1 MAAVAVLRNETL
13 QAFLQNMCVSVIL
26 QDRTP
31 NSSPE
36 NCKHSPL
43 ALLAATCNRI
53 GHHHHHHHHHHG
65 SSNPADFL
73 QVPYDPTTTL
83 GSPSRLFHP
92 WTTEGPPQGS
102 LASSSSSNSFGLSSS
117 TKSQLHIQSSFT
129 SHHELPLTPPADPSS
144 YPYDFSPV
152 KMLPCS
158 MQSLQSSCPPTY
170 VPAVNYAAPSPIA
183 PAMPSFVT
191 GPSSLVHHQQQQ
203 RQLSP
208 NPAEDIPWWSLQQG
222 NHVTHTSTLG
232 HHHRFQL
239 QRGLV
244 LGHTDFAQYQ
254 TQIAALLHTKSPLA
268 TARRCRRCRCPNC
281 QSSTSSSSDEPG
293 KKKQHICH
301 IPGCGKVYGKTSH
314 LKAHLR
320 WHSGERPFVCNWLFC
335 GKSFTRSDEL
345 QRHLR
350 THTGEKRFVCPDCC
364 KRFMRSDH
372 LAKHVKTHQNKKT
385 KCMDKTLDH
394 VKREDTGRNML

>member
-1 MAAVAVLRNETL
+1 M
-13 QAFLQNMCVSVIL
+13 VSHSYYL
-26 QDRTP
+26 LCWFTQDRTP

-36 NCKHSPL
+36 TTKHSPL

-53 GHHHHHHHHHHG
+53 GHHHG
-65 SSNPADFL
+65 SSAADFL
-73 QVPYDPTTTL
+73 QVPYETTL
-83 GSPSRLFHP
+83 GSPSRIFHP
-92 WTTEGPPQGS
+92 WSNEGNHQTT
-102 LASSSSSNSFGLSSS
+102 LTSNSSFGLH
-117 TKSQLHIQSSFT
+117 TKSQLSHLQGT
-129 SHHELPLTPPADPSS
+129 YASHHELPLTPPADPG

-158 MQSLQSSCPPTY
+158 MQSLQSTCTPTY
-170 VPAVNYAAPSPIA
+170 VPAVTYAAPTQVPT
-183 PAMPSFVT
+183 AMSGFVT
-191 GPSSLVHHQQQQ
+191 GHSGLVHQQQ

-208 NPAEDIPWWSLQQG
+208 NPGEDIPWWSLQQG
-222 NHVTHTSTLG
+222 NTLTHSSLG
-232 HHHRFQL
+232 HHRFPL
-239 QRGLV
+239 QRSLV

-281 QSSTSSSSDEPG
+281 QSSSSNDEPG

-372 LAKHVKTHQNKKT
+372 LAKHVKTHQNKKI
-385 KCMDKTLDH
+385 KPHDKTLDH
-394 VKREDTGRNML
+394 VKREDTRHV

>member
-1 MAAVAVLRNETL
+1 
-13 QAFLQNMCVSVIL
+13 
-26 QDRTP
+26 RTP

-53 GHHHHHHHHHHG
+53 GHHHG
-65 SSNPADFL
+65 SNPADFL
-73 QVPYDPTTTL
+73 QVPYDPSL

-92 WTTEGPPQGS
+92 WTNEGTPQGG
-102 LASSSSSNSFGLSSS
+102 LSNSSTFGLPSKPQLS
-117 TKSQLHIQSSFT
+117 THIQSSFS
-129 SHHELPLTPPADPSS
+129 SHHELPLTPPADPS

-158 MQSLQSSCPPTY
+158 MH
-170 VPAVNYAAPSPIA
+170 YAAQTPIPA
-183 PAMPSFVT
+183 AMPGFVT
-191 GPSSLVHHQQQQ
+191 GAS
-203 RQLSP
+203 
-208 NPAEDIPWWSLQQG
+208 
-222 NHVTHTSTLG
+222 
-232 HHHRFQL
+232 
-239 QRGLV
+239 GL
-244 LGHTDFAQYQ
+244 YQ

-268 TARRCRRCRCPNC
+268 TARRCAGCRCPNC
-281 QSSTSSSSDEPG
+281 QSSTSSDEPG

-345 QRHLR
+345 QRQLR
-350 THTGEKRFVCPDCC
+350 THTGGEALRVSGLLQEVHEERPPGQTRQNAPEQKEQVPRQEPGAGEAGGPEERAVRLQAAPGP
-364 KRFMRSDH
+364 RPPGRHPRPRAESSAPGGLPRLPGAQRSAGVRIH
-372 LAKHVKTHQNKKT
+372 CL
-385 KCMDKTLDH
+385 
-394 VKREDTGRNML
+394 

>member
-1 MAAVAVLRNETL
+1 VIMGMKQRNA
-13 QAFLQNMCVSVIL
+13 QSS
-26 QDRTP
+26 DRTP

-36 NCKHSPL
+36 TVKHSPL
-43 ALLAATCNRI
+43 ALLAATCSRI
-53 GHHHHHHHHHHG
+53 GHHH
-65 SSNPADFL
+65 SAAPSDFL
-73 QVPYDPTTTL
+73 QVSYDPTL
-83 GSPSRLFHP
+83 GSPSRIFHP
-92 WTTEGPPQGS
+92 WSTEGTGTPPGS
-102 LASSSSSNSFGLSSS
+102 LATGHGLGLPSP
-117 TKSQLHIQSSFT
+117 KSHMQSSFAP
-129 SHHELPLTPPADPSS
+129 HHELPLTPPADPV

-152 KMLPCS
+152 KMLPSS
-158 MQSLQSSCPPTY
+158 MQSLQPSCPPTY
-170 VPAVNYAAPSPIA
+170 VPAVPYTAPSPMT
-183 PAMPSFVT
+183 PAMTGFVP
-191 GPSSLVHHQQQQ
+191 GHSSLIHQQP

-208 NPAEDIPWWSLQQG
+208 NPAEDIPWWSLQQT
-222 NHVTHTSTLG
+222 NTVSHSSSLAP
-232 HHHRFQL
+232 HRFPV
-239 QRGLV
+239 QRSLV
-244 LGHTDFAQYQ
+244 IGHSEFAQYQ

-281 QSSTSSSSDEPG
+281 QSSSSSDEPG

-350 THTGEKRFVCPDCC
+350 THTGEKRFVCPECG

-372 LAKHVKTHQNKKT
+372 LAKHVKTHQNKKG
-385 KCMDKTLDH
+385 KVGDKSVEH
-394 VKREDTGRNML
+394 VKREDLRPN

>member
-1 MAAVAVLRNETL
+1 MAAVAVLRSDSL
-13 QAFLQNMCVSVIL
+13 QAFL

-36 NCKHSPL
+36 SAKQSPL

-53 GHHHHHHHHHHG
+53 GQTG
-65 SSNPADFL
+65 SNHTDFF
-73 QVPYDPTTTL
+73 QIPYDPTL
-83 GSPSRLFHP
+83 SSPSRIFHP
-92 WTTEGPPQGS
+92 WSNEIPTNPGGIPSHSSLTLTPP
-102 LASSSSSNSFGLSSS
+102 
-117 TKSQLHIQSSFT
+117 KVHQLPHHIQASYGS
-129 SHHELPLTPPADPSS
+129 HELPLTPPAEPS
-144 YPYDFSPV
+144 YPFELSPV
-152 KMLPCS
+152 KMLPSS
-158 MQSLQSSCPPTY
+158 MQTLASSCQPTY
-170 VPAVNYAAPSPIA
+170 VPAVTYGTPTPISS
-183 PAMPSFVT
+183 AMSGFVQT
-191 GPSSLVHHQQQQ
+191 GSTLLSHQHRHMSTNQV
-203 RQLSP
+203 
-208 NPAEDIPWWSLQQG
+208 EDIPWWSIQQSSSVS
-222 NHVTHTSTLG
+222 HPSSIAP
-232 HHHRFQL
+232 HRFPL
-239 QRGLV
+239 QRSLV
-244 LGHTDFAQYQ
+244 LGHSDFAQYQ

-281 QSSTSSSSDEPG
+281 QSSSNGDEPG

-320 WHSGERPFVCNWLFC
+320 WHTGERPFVCNWLFC

-350 THTGEKRFVCPDCC
+350 THTGEKRFACPECG

-385 KCMDKTLDH
+385 KLSVEN
-394 VKREDTGRNML
+394 VKREDGNMSGHN

>member
-13 QAFLQNMCVSVIL
+13 QAFL

-53 GHHHHHHHHHHG
+53 TGHHHG
-65 SSNPADFL
+65 SNPTDFL
-73 QVPYDPTTTL
+73 QVPYEPAL

-92 WTTEGPPQGS
+92 WTNEGGGHHQGGHS
-102 LASSSSSNSFGLSSS
+102 GFGLAPKPHIQNSFG
-117 TKSQLHIQSSFT
+117 
-129 SHHELPLTPPADPSS
+129 SHHELPLTPPADPS

-158 MQSLQSSCPPTY
+158 MQSTCPPTY
-170 VPAVNYAAPSPIA
+170 VPAVSYAAPA
-183 PAMPSFVT
+183 PLAPSMPSFVP
-191 GPSSLVHHQQQQ
+191 GPQ

-208 NPAEDIPWWSLQQG
+208 SPGEDVPWWSLQQG
-222 NHVTHTSTLG
+222 NHVAHPPSLG
-232 HHHRFQL
+232 AHRFQL

-244 LGHTDFAQYQ
+244 LGHSDLAQYQ
-254 TQIAALLHTKSPLA
+254 SQIAALLHTKSPLA

-281 QSSTSSSSDEPG
+281 QSSASSDEPG

-372 LAKHVKTHQNKKT
+372 LAKHVKTHQNKKS
-385 KCMDKTLDH
+385 KGHDKGLEH
-394 VKREDTGRNML
+394 VKREDARSLL

>member
-1 MAAVAVLRNETL
+1 MAAVAILRSDSL
-13 QAFLQNMCVSVIL
+13 QAFL

-36 NCKHSPL
+36 SAKHSPL

-53 GHHHHHHHHHHG
+53 GQSGGAHTE
-65 SSNPADFL
+65 FL
-73 QVPYDPTTTL
+73 QVPYDTSFTT
-83 GSPSRLFHP
+83 PSRIFHP
-92 WTTEGPPQGS
+92 WSTEVS
-102 LASSSSSNSFGLSSS
+102 ASSSGSLPTHSSLVL
-117 TKSQLHIQSSFT
+117 TPQKSQLPAHIQPSFG
-129 SHHELPLTPPADPSS
+129 SHELPLTPPADPA
-144 YPYDFSPV
+144 YAYEFSPV
-152 KMLPCS
+152 KMLPSS
-158 MQSLQSSCPPTY
+158 MPASCTPTY
-170 VPAVNYAAPSPIA
+170 VPAMTYAAPAPITPSM
-183 PAMPSFVT
+183 PAFVS
-191 GPSSLVHHQQQQ
+191 GHSNLIHQQP

-208 NPAEDIPWWSLQQG
+208 NPAEDIPWWSIQQSHPV
-222 NHVTHTSTLG
+222 NHPSSMVSP
-232 HHHRFQL
+232 RFPL
-239 QRGLV
+239 QRSLV
-244 LGHTDFAQYQ
+244 LGHSDFAQYQ
-254 TQIAALLHTKSPLA
+254 SQIAALLQTKSPLA

-281 QSSTSSSSDEPG
+281 QSSSATDDPG

-350 THTGEKRFVCPDCC
+350 THTGEKRFVCPECG

-372 LAKHVKTHQNKKT
+372 LAKHVKTHQNKKS
-385 KCMDKTLDH
+385 KVGDKHLEN
-394 VKREDTGRNML
+394 VKKEEPRNH

>member
-1 MAAVAVLRNETL
+1 AAGRFAMAAVAVLRNETL
-13 QAFLQNMCVSVIL
+13 QAFL

-53 GHHHHHHHHHHG
+53 GHHHG
-65 SSNPADFL
+65 SNPADFL
-73 QVPYDPTTTL
+73 QVPYDPSL

-92 WTTEGPPQGS
+92 WTNEPPQGG
-102 LASSSSSNSFGLSSS
+102 LSNSSTFGLPSKPQLS
-117 TKSQLHIQSSFT
+117 THIQSSFS
-129 SHHELPLTPPADPSS
+129 SHHELPLTPPADPS

-158 MQSLQSSCPPTY
+158 MQSTCPPTY
-170 VPAVNYAAPSPIA
+170 VPAVSYAAQTPIPA
-183 PAMPSFVT
+183 AMPGFVT
-191 GPSSLVHHQQQQ
+191 GASGLVHTDRQ
-203 RQLSP
+203 RASCPPKPGARPSRLSLGP
-208 NPAEDIPWWSLQQG
+208 PIRFPAPRGSLCPG
-222 NHVTHTSTLG
+222 THGL
-232 HHHRFQL
+232 RAVPDAN
-239 QRGLV
+239 RG
-244 LGHTDFAQYQ
+244 
-254 TQIAALLHTKSPLA
+254 AACTAKSPLA
-268 TARRCRRCRCPNC
+268 TARRCRRCRCTAR
-281 QSSTSSSSDEPG
+281 SSTSSDEPG

-372 LAKHVKTHQNKKT
+372 LAKHVKTHQNKKS
-385 KCMDKTLDH
+385 KCHDKSLEQ
-394 VKREDTGRNML
+394 VKRE

>member
-1 MAAVAVLRNETL
+1 MATVAVLRNDTL
-13 QAFLQNMCVSVIL
+13 QAFL

-36 NCKHSPL
+36 TSKHSPL

-53 GHHHHHHHHHHG
+53 GHHG
-65 SSNPADFL
+65 SNATDFL
-73 QVPYDPTTTL
+73 QVPYDTTL
-83 GSPSRLFHP
+83 GSPSRIFHP
-92 WTTEGPPQGS
+92 WSNEGNTQAA
-102 LASSSSSNSFGLSSS
+102 LSSNPALGLSP
-117 TKSQLHIQSSFT
+117 KSQLPAHIQSSFGP
-129 SHHELPLTPPADPSS
+129 HHELPLTPPADPT
-144 YPYDFSPV
+144 YPYEFSPV

-158 MQSLQSSCPPTY
+158 VQSLQSSCPPTY
-170 VPAVNYAAPSPIA
+170 VPAVTYAAPAPIA
-183 PAMPSFVT
+183 PAIPGFVP
-191 GPSSLVHHQQQQ
+191 GHSGLIHQQP

-208 NPAEDIPWWSLQQG
+208 NPGEDIPWWSLQQG
-222 NHVTHTSTLG
+222 NPVSHPSSLATT
-232 HHHRFQL
+232 RFPL
-239 QRGLV
+239 QRSLV
-244 LGHTDFAQYQ
+244 LGHSDFAQYQ

-281 QSSTSSSSDEPG
+281 QSSGSSEEPG

-350 THTGEKRFVCPDCC
+350 THTGEKRFVCPSCC

-372 LAKHVKTHQNKKT
+372 LAKHVKTHQNKKV
-385 KCMDKTLDH
+385 KPQEKPLNE
-394 VKREDTGRNML
+394 VKREDIRSI

>member
-13 QAFLQNMCVSVIL
+13 QAFL

-53 GHHHHHHHHHHG
+53 GHHHHHG
-65 SSNPADFL
+65 SGPADFL
-73 QVPYDPTTTL
+73 QVPYDPTL
-83 GSPSRLFHP
+83 SSPSRLFHP
-92 WTTEGPPQGS
+92 WTTEATPQ
-102 LASSSSSNSFGLSSS
+102 SNSTTFGLSSS
-117 TKSQLHIQSSFT
+117 TTKPHIQSSFS
-129 SHHELPLTPPADPSS
+129 SHHELPLTPPADPS

-158 MQSLQSSCPPTY
+158 MQSLQSTCPPTY
-170 VPAVNYAAPSPIA
+170 VPAVTYAAPTPIP
-183 PAMPSFVT
+183 PAMPTFVT
-191 GPSSLVHHQQQQ
+191 GPSGLVHHHHHQQHQQQ

-208 NPAEDIPWWSLQQG
+208 NPGEDIPWWSLQQAG
-222 NHVTHTSTLG
+222 NHHVAHHPSPLG
-232 HHHRFQL
+232 SHRFQL
-239 QRGLV
+239 QRAGLV

-281 QSSTSSSSDEPG
+281 QSSASSNDEPG
-293 KKKQHICH
+293 KKKQHVCH

-372 LAKHVKTHQNKKT
+372 LAKHVKTHQNKKS
-385 KCMDKTLDH
+385 KCHHDKTLEH
-394 VKREDTGRNML
+394 VKREDTRSML

>member
-13 QAFLQNMCVSVIL
+13 QAFL

-53 GHHHHHHHHHHG
+53 GHHHHHHHHHA
-65 SSNPADFL
+65 SNPADFL
-73 QVPYDPTTTL
+73 QVPYDPTL

-92 WTTEGPPQGS
+92 WTNEGAAQGS
-102 LASSSSSNSFGLSSS
+102 LAAGGNSSFGLSAKAQLS
-117 TKSQLHIQSSFT
+117 THIQSSFS
-129 SHHELPLTPPADPSS
+129 SHHELPLTPPADPS

-158 MQSLQSSCPPTY
+158 MQSTCPPTY
-170 VPAVNYAAPSPIA
+170 VPAVSYAAPTPIA

-191 GPSSLVHHQQQQ
+191 GPSGLVHHHHQQHQQHPHQQPQQQ

-208 NPAEDIPWWSLQQG
+208 NPGDEIPWWSLQQG
-222 NHVTHTSTLG
+222 NHVSHSSSLG
-232 HHHRFQL
+232 AHRFQL

-281 QSSTSSSSDEPG
+281 QSSASTSDEPG

-372 LAKHVKTHQNKKT
+372 LAKHVKTHQNKKS
-385 KCMDKTLDH
+385 KCHHDKTLEH
-394 VKREDTGRNML
+394 VKREDARSLL

>member
-1 MAAVAVLRNETL
+1 MNFVTS
-13 QAFLQNMCVSVIL
+13 FTI

-36 NCKHSPL
+36 NSKHSPL
-43 ALLAATCNRI
+43 TLLAATCNRI
-53 GHHHHHHHHHHG
+53 GHHHHTA
-65 SSNPADFL
+65 NPADFL
-73 QVPYDPTTTL
+73 QLSYDPTL
-83 GSPSRLFHP
+83 ASPSRIFHP
-92 WTTEGPPQGS
+92 WTNETNAQTTH
-102 LASSSSSNSFGLSSS
+102 SSSASFGLSSKPPLS
-117 TKSQLHIQSSFT
+117 GHLQSSYSST
-129 SHHELPLTPPADPSS
+129 HELPLTPPAEPS

-158 MQSLQSSCPPTY
+158 VQSIQSTCPPTY
-170 VPAVNYAAPSPIA
+170 VPAVTYQTPAPMP
-183 PAMPSFVT
+183 PAVPAFVT
-191 GPSSLVHHQQQQ
+191 GHSGLMHQQQ

-208 NPAEDIPWWSLQQG
+208 NPTEDIPWWSLQQG
-222 NHVTHTSTLG
+222 SPVR
-232 HHHRFQL
+232 HRFPL

-244 LGHTDFAQYQ
+244 LGHTDLAQYQ
-254 TQIAALLHTKSPLA
+254 SQIAALLHPKSPLA

-281 QSSTSSSSDEPG
+281 QSSSSSDEPG
-293 KKKQHICH
+293 KKKQHVCH
-301 IPGCGKVYGKTSH
+301 VPGCGKVYGKTSH

-350 THTGEKRFVCPDCC
+350 THTGEKRFSCPDCC

-372 LAKHVKTHQNKKT
+372 LAKHIKTHQNKKSS
-385 KCMDKTLDH
+385 KPPEKNNEQI
-394 VKREDTGRNML
+394 KREDSRPV

>member
-1 MAAVAVLRNETL
+1 MAAVAILRNETL
-13 QAFLQNMCVSVIL
+13 HTFL

-36 NCKHSPL
+36 TSTHSPL

-53 GHHHHHHHHHHG
+53 GHHQG
-65 SSNPADFL
+65 SSTGDFL
-73 QVPYDPTTTL
+73 QVQYDTTI
-83 GSPSRLFHP
+83 GSPSRIFHP
-92 WTTEGPPQGS
+92 WSNEGNAQ
-102 LASSSSSNSFGLSSS
+102 AGLSSNPTLGLS
-117 TKSQLHIQSSFT
+117 PKSQLSAHIQTSFGP
-129 SHHELPLTPPADPSS
+129 HHELPLTPPADPS

-152 KMLPCS
+152 KMIPCS

-170 VPAVNYAAPSPIA
+170 VPAVTYAAPTPLSPAI
-183 PAMPSFVT
+183 SGFVPT
-191 GPSSLVHHQQQQ
+191 HSGLIHQQP

-208 NPAEDIPWWSLQQG
+208 HPGEDIPWWSLQQG
-222 NHVTHTSTLG
+222 SAVGHPSSIGSHRFPLQRSLMLG
-232 HHHRFQL
+232 HS
-239 QRGLV
+239 
-244 LGHTDFAQYQ
+244 DFAQYQ

-281 QSSTSSSSDEPG
+281 QSSSSTDEPG

-372 LAKHVKTHQNKKT
+372 LAKHVKTHQNKKS
-385 KCMDKTLDH
+385 KPQDKTVEY
-394 VKREDTGRNML
+394 VKREDLRSM

>member
-1 MAAVAVLRNETL
+1 MAAVAVLRNDTL
-13 QAFLQNMCVSVIL
+13 QAFL

-36 NCKHSPL
+36 ATKHSPL

-53 GHHHHHHHHHHG
+53 GHHHG
-65 SSNPADFL
+65 SGTGDFL
-73 QVPYDPTTTL
+73 QVQYETTL
-83 GSPSRLFHP
+83 GSPSRIFHP
-92 WTTEGPPQGS
+92 WSNEGTPQSSLSGSSS
-102 LASSSSSNSFGLSSS
+102 LALSP
-117 TKSQLHIQSSFT
+117 KSQLSAHIQSSFAP
-129 SHHELPLTPPADPSS
+129 HHELPLTPPADPT

-152 KMLPCS
+152 KMMPCS

-170 VPAVNYAAPSPIA
+170 VPAVTYAAPTPMP
-183 PAMPSFVT
+183 PAMPAFVPAHS
-191 GPSSLVHHQQQQ
+191 GLIHQQP

-208 NPAEDIPWWSLQQG
+208 HPGEDIPWWSLQQG
-222 NHVTHTSTLG
+222 NAVGHPSSLG
-232 HHHRFQL
+232 SHRFPL
-239 QRGLV
+239 QRSLV
-244 LGHTDFAQYQ
+244 LGHSEFAQYQ
-254 TQIAALLHTKSPLA
+254 TQLAALLHTKSPLA

-281 QSSTSSSSDEPG
+281 QSSSSSDEPG

-372 LAKHVKTHQNKKT
+372 LAKHMKTHQNKKG
-385 KCMDKTLDH
+385 KVQEKGVEH
-394 VKREDTGRNML
+394 VKRENTRSM

>member
-1 MAAVAVLRNETL
+1 MAAVAVLRNDSL
-13 QAFLQNMCVSVIL
+13 QAFL

-36 NCKHSPL
+36 NNKHSPL

-53 GHHHHHHHHHHG
+53 GHHHHHHHHHA
-65 SSNPADFL
+65 SNPADFI
-73 QVPYDPTTTL
+73 QVPYDATL
-83 GSPSRLFHP
+83 GSPSRIFHP
-92 WTTEGPPQGS
+92 WSNEATPQPT
-102 LASSSSSNSFGLSSS
+102 LSSSSPFGLSSKAPLS
-117 TKSQLHIQSSFT
+117 AHLQSSY
-129 SHHELPLTPPADPSS
+129 SSPHELPLTPPAEPS

-158 MQSLQSSCPPTY
+158 VQSLQATCPPTY
-170 VPAVNYAAPSPIA
+170 VPAVTYTASAPMPTTV
-183 PAMPSFVT
+183 PAFVAGHT
-191 GPSSLVHHQQQQ
+191 GLVPQQQ

-208 NPAEDIPWWSLQQG
+208 NHAEDIPWWSLQQG
-222 NHVTHTSTLG
+222 NAVSHPSSLAP
-232 HHHRFQL
+232 HRFPL

-244 LGHTDFAQYQ
+244 LGHTDLAQYQ
-254 TQIAALLHTKSPLA
+254 SQIAALLHPKSPLA
-268 TARRCRRCRCPNC
+268 SARRCRRCRCPNC
-281 QSSTSSSSDEPG
+281 QTSSSSDEPG
-293 KKKQHICH
+293 KKKQHVCH
-301 IPGCGKVYGKTSH
+301 VPGCGKVYGKTSH

-350 THTGEKRFVCPDCC
+350 THTGEKRFACPDCC

-372 LAKHVKTHQNKKT
+372 LAKHVKTHQNKKA
-385 KCMDKTLDH
+385 KPHEKSGEH
-394 VKREDTGRNML
+394 VKREDTRHI